1 MERVVLFLVGI
12 YLTAIFLL
20 SDWAFILQAALIFL
34 SLVLGAAVISGIISG
49 DTYASIRE
57 RIDAF
62 SERVRE
68 RVREE
73 EETQAQT
80 QA

>member
-1 MERVVLFLVGI
+1 MQRVVMMLVGI

-20 SDWAFILQAALIFL
+20 SDWGFILQAALVFL
-34 SLVLGAAVISGIISG
+34 SLVLGVAVISGIISG
-49 DTYASIRE
+49 DTYTAIRE

-73 EETQAQT
+73 EGQAQT
-80 QA
+80 